1 MKIENITIK
10 RRQIYF
16 SDREF
21 ADINNARCWLKSALQ
36 FTRNNELQ
44 RAVDELQRAVDEL
57 ENVLNNIKIQDS
69 GKYYILNE
77 EILRDDA

>member
-10 RRQIYF
+10 RRQISF
-16 SDREF
+16 SDKEF
-21 ADINNARCWLKSALQ
+21 ADINNARCWLRNALQ

-44 RAVDELQRAVDEL
+44 RAVDEL
-57 ENVLNNIKIQDS
+57 ENVLNNIEIQDS

-77 EILRDDA
+77 EILGVDA

>member
-10 RRQIYF
+10 RRQISF
-16 SDREF
+16 SDKEF
-21 ADINNARCWLKSALQ
+21 ADINNARCWLGNALQ
-36 FTRNNELQ
+36 FTRDNK
-44 RAVDELQRAVDEL
+44 LQRAVDEL
-57 ENVLNNIKIQDS
+57 ENILNNIEIQDS